1 MNTEPKLVDYSLIKK
16 PEKII
21 KVNKKVI
28 NKIKKSDNSLMIN
41 FLGILV
47 IGVILLM
54 MYQRLIE
61 KDKKEIEKQNIILG
75 FHQYVNDK
83 IK

>member
-1 MNTEPKLVDYSLIKK
+1 MEPKLVDYSLIKK

-21 KVNKKVI
+21 KVNKKII
-28 NKIKKSDNSLMIN
+28 NTIKKNDNSLIIN
-41 FLGILV
+41 FL
-47 IGVILLM
+47 VILIIGIGLLL
-54 MYQRLIE
+54 MYQRLVD
-61 KDKKEIEKQNIILG
+61 KDKKEIEKQYLILG